1 MRVTCCWKN
10 LGVVASTH
18 ASAVL
23 SAFSATE
30 QKYALSRTL
39 SQRTSKQGPCIP
51 HTKTNTTYPNVPVGQ
66 DARIHVSEPDF
77 EALTQGGLLDSSID
91 GGITIVE
98 FERIMRAQLILHA
111 QARFRTSVVSSYDAI
126 LEAH

>member
-1 MRVTCCWKN
+1 M
-10 LGVVASTH
+10 
-18 ASAVL
+18 
-23 SAFSATE
+23 
-30 QKYALSRTL
+30 
-39 SQRTSKQGPCIP
+39 
-51 HTKTNTTYPNVPVGQ
+51 
-66 DARIHVSEPDF
+66 SEPDF

-111 QARFRTSVVSSYDAI
+111 QARFRTRVFYSYDAI